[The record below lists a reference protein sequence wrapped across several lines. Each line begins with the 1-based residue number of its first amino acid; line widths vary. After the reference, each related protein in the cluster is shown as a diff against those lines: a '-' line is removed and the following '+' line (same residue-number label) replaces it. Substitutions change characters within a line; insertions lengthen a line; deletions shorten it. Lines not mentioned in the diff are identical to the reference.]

1 MNASAIATRT
11 HAPLRPAGRRA
22 PWRRLR
28 LMLDLWSERRTLAAL
43 DRRALAD
50 LGLNP
55 GDVARETRRPPWDC
69 PPARRG

>member
-1 MNASAIATRT
+1 MNAPAIATRT
-11 HAPLRPAGRRA
+11 HAPLRPTGRA

-28 LMLDLWSERRTLAAL
+28 LMLDLWSERRMLARL

-50 LGLNP
+50 LGLGP

-69 PPARRG
+69 PPTRWG